1 MTEMCTIK
9 SFFTI
14 LNRTLTKFDKKSN
27 ITDHKNPIKCD
38 ESSGKQDPKS
48 KNRIEKGM

>member
-1 MTEMCTIK
+1 MCTIK

-14 LNRTLTKFDKKSN
+14 LNRTLTKFNKKSN
-27 ITDHKNPIKCD
+27 ITDRENPIKCD